1 MVFILK
7 APKIYD
13 TPFTMVYHWCTMRD
27 LIRASTMNHF
37 KEIAA
42 SILYL
47 LHTHTF
53 WNPRITTGI
62 PEWKEI
68 FLLTCKRKYSV

>member
-7 APKIYD
+7 ASKIYD
-13 TPFTMVYHWCTMRD
+13 TPFTMVYHWNTMRD

-47 LHTHTF
+47 LHTRTF
-53 WNPRITTGI
+53 GNPRITTGI
-62 PEWKEI
+62 PEWKKNA
-68 FLLTCKRKYSV
+68 LLTCKRK